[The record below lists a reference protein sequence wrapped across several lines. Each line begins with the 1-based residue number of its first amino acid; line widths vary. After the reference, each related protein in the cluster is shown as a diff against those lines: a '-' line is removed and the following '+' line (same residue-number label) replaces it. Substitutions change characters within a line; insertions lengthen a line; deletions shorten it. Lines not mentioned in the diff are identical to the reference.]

1 MWRFA
6 YILFGCVV
14 PLFARPQNVNDFP
27 QTTTTTTTPKPK
39 EARITKLLIN
49 TDIQMR

>member
-27 QTTTTTTTPKPK
+27 QTTTTTAPKPE
-39 EARITKLLIN
+39 EARITKLHIN